1 MSIFDIGRMCL
12 KIAGR
17 DAGRKCV
24 VVENLDAQ
32 FVVVDGD
39 VRRRKVNTKH
49 LEPLEI
55 TVDLKGKTS
64 HADVKAAFSQLGH
77 AVWESK
83 AKKPAARSV
92 HLKKRREAPAEDK
105 KAVKK
110 KVVKAAE
117 ETVSQEA

>member
-1 MSIFDIGRMCL
+1 MSIFDVGRMCV

-24 VVENLDAQ
+24 VVENLDAP

-64 HADVKAAFSQLGH
+64 HADVKAAFSKLGQ
-77 AVWESK
+77 AVWETK
-83 AKKPAARSV
+83 AKKPAARLV
-92 HLKKRREAPAEDK
+92 HLKKKREAPVEAK

-110 KVVKAAE
+110 KTVKAAE
-117 ETVSQEA
+117 ETVNPEA